1 MTADADKVN
10 VPSRRGDSAGLRAK
24 AYLVKLVRARW
35 EWRTAD
41 LSFIGIALCGLAGLF
56 IAIVLIDPYDSG
68 RLPSLLGLG
77 VSDGD
82 PRTANISRGRDQG
95 FNAGI
100 FGNSRAMLLS
110 PARLLQI
117 TGFRFV
123 QLTTPTSGAREQA
136 TLLRYFARRHDDVG
150 AVVMMLDP
158 RWCSR
163 DPNISPQVPFPFEL
177 YGDNLHYFSSLLN
190 TRVVAMAYRR
200 VLLAL
205 GKLPATDRSGY
216 LDFEADRYW
225 PFHPTY
231 PARAAV
237 DLMPAPLAKPPFP
250 ALDHMEKALSELPQ
264 RTAVVLFWPPF
275 YYTEL
280 PEAGTAQ
287 AREIAGC
294 KYQLTQRAALHRNW
308 RIVDLLLDSPASRD
322 PSNFLDAGHFRQSI
336 AQQIEGSIARMLVEI
351 GQPDRL

>member
-1 MTADADKVN
+1 MTADADKMN
-10 VPSRRGDSAGLRAK
+10 VRTRRGDSTARRAK
-24 AYLVKLVRARW
+24 AYLVKLARARW

-41 LSFIGIALCGLAGLF
+41 LSFIGIVFCGLAGLF
-56 IAIVLIDPYDSG
+56 VAIVLIDPYDSG
-68 RLPSLLGLG
+68 RLPSLLGPG

-82 PRTANISRGRDQG
+82 PRTANISRGRDQS

-110 PARLLQI
+110 PSRLDQM

-136 TLLRYFARRHDDVG
+136 TLLRYFAHYHDVVG
-150 AVVMMLDP
+150 AVIMMLDP

-163 DPNISPQVPFPFEL
+163 DPAIPTQVPFPFEL
-177 YGDNLHYFSSLLN
+177 YGDNLHYFSSMLN
-190 TRVVAMAYRR
+190 TRVVTMAYRR

-216 LDFEADRYW
+216 LDFEADRSW
-225 PFHPTY
+225 PFQPRFPVRT
-231 PARAAV
+231 AV

-264 RTAVVLFWPPF
+264 KTAVVLFWPPF

-280 PEAGTAQ
+280 PAAGSTQ

-294 KYQLTQRAALHRNW
+294 KYQLTEHAAAHRNW
-308 RIVDLLLDSPASRD
+308 RVVDLLLDSPTSRE

-336 AQQIEGSIARMLVEI
+336 ARQIERHIATMLANI
-351 GQPDRL
+351 DQPNHL